1 MNHRTLALLAPL
13 ALAPLLSFL
22 PFRAQDEAEQEA
34 REEAFAELLTN
45 ARLTGIFT
53 DDTRPELVPQKDS
66 YTITKAECLE
76 DGMWRIESLI
86 EYGENKVK
94 VPLFIRVKWA
104 GDTPVMT
111 LDNLEVPG
119 LGSFTCRILFHG
131 QAYAGLWRGAGHGGA
146 MSGVVERIE
155 PEGAKK

>member
-1 MNHRTLALLAPL
+1 MNLRPLLFLAPL
-13 ALAPLLSFL
+13 ALAPLAAFA
-22 PFRAQDEAEQEA
+22 PQDEAEQEA

-53 DDTRPELVPQKDS
+53 DDTRPELAPQKDS

-119 LGSFTCRILFHG
+119 LGTFTCRILFHG

-146 MSGVVERIE
+146 MSGVIERASDAE
-155 PEGAKK
+155 AKK

>member
-1 MNHRTLALLAPL
+1 MNLRSLLLLAPL
-13 ALAPLLSFL
+13 AFAPLAALV
-22 PFRAQDEAEQEA
+22 PARAQDGADQEE

-53 DDTRPELVPQKDS
+53 DDSRPELAPQRDS

-119 LGSFTCRILFHG
+119 LGTFTCRILFHG
-131 QAYAGLWRGAGHGGA
+131 RAYAGLWRGAGHGGA
-146 MSGVVERIE
+146 MSGVIE
-155 PEGAKK
+155 PITSEGEKK